1 MTIPF
6 SSIIF
11 GDRFRKSYIDIEV
24 LAQSIETLGLIQPL
38 AVDTT
43 YRLLAGGRR
52 YTALQHLISTGRMSP
67 DCQIPVH
74 IRTDL
79 NGSEDDEALAREIE
93 LEENLQRN
101 DMTWQE
107 NVEGIAALHALKAR
121 RARLEGESWTTAM
134 TGKLFGQSRSNTDNA
149 LKLAEAL
156 RRGDEE
162 IASAE
167 NASTAL
173 AILTARRLREVEML
187 QEARRKAAQ
196 AAQTNKI
203 MQTVRGD
210 ETVIFD
216 GPVAE
221 DGPWADGWEERC
233 GDTTVQIADALTPEQ
248 RRAAAYD
255 EATRRLLH
263 VECSLSYLAS
273 LPASSL
279 DGVYCDPPYGIDDD
293 NLDIRNIEST
303 RAEHNRDENI
313 ALFEPTLRAVYRV
326 LKPESYAVFW
336 CDPEHFTTHLRHAE
350 ALGFRVLRW
359 PLIAKK
365 PIAKNGAAAF
375 NPTKD
380 YETLFVVAKTNAVL
394 ATRRPTSFVPWTWRE
409 REQERYVH
417 PFKKPFSAHEF
428 VLRTFWS
435 PGARIHDPFCGE
447 GSSVLAGRELGYDMT
462 GSDCVA
468 DHIRRARLHFET
480 LFA

>member
-6 SSIIF
+6 SSIVF
-11 GDRFRKSYIDIEV
+11 GDRFRKSYIDIDA
-24 LAQSIETLGLIQPL
+24 LAQSIETIGLIQPL

-52 YTALQHLISTGRMSP
+52 YTALQHLIATGRMSP

-74 IRTDL
+74 IRADL
-79 NGSEDDEALAREIE
+79 NGTEDDEALAREIE

-101 DMTWQE
+101 NMTWQE
-107 NVEGIAALHALKAR
+107 NALGIASLHEIKAR
-121 RARLEGESWTTAM
+121 RARRDDTSWTTAM

-149 LKLAEAL
+149 LKLADAL
-156 RRGDEE
+156 RNGDTE

-196 AAQTNKI
+196 SAVNKLFASAVVNPQNPSGITVDAVYSGPTVTVNTNDI
-203 MQTVRGD
+203 EIT
-210 ETVIFD
+210 
-216 GPVAE
+216 
-221 DGPWADGWEERC
+221 
-233 GDTTVQIADALTPEQ
+233 TPEQ

-255 EATRRLLH
+255 EATRRLLN
-263 VECSLSYLAS
+263 VECSLAYLAS

-303 RAEHNRDENI
+303 RAEHDRDENI
-313 ALFEPTLRAVYRV
+313 ALFEPTLRAVHRV

-428 VLRTFWS
+428 LLRTFWS

-447 GSSVLAGRELGYDMT
+447 GSSVLAGHELGYDMT